1 MKRFNSFPAPELL
14 SPAGNFEKLES
25 AFRFGADAVYLAG
38 TQFGMRAAADNFS
51 FDEMKNAVEYAHKLG
66 KKVYVTLNVMPRQY
80 EFKNLELYLDELKE
94 IRPDAVIVADL
105 GVFTLCRKR
114 IPEIPVHVSTQA
126 ATVNAESCK
135 AWYELGA
142 SRVVLARELS
152 LAEIIAIRESI
163 PADLEIET
171 FVHGS
176 MCVSFSGRCM
186 LSEYYTGRDANRG
199 ECTQPCRWQYRF
211 HEEKRPDEILT
222 CEIHPEGSYIFGS
235 KDLCMIEHIKELT
248 QAGINSFKIEGRMK
262 SAYYTALVTNAYRIA
277 VDGMHEILDFEPL
290 LRELDSV
297 SHREYCTGYYFDRD
311 MKNSQ
316 LAQDTG
322 YIGEKSYLCTVL
334 EYDPESGLAKCK
346 QKNKF
351 SVGESCEYITPGLCG
366 QSFKID
372 AMYDDKMNP
381 IESCPHPQ
389 QIFYIKT
396 KARLHPGDLI
406 RK

>member
-1 MKRFNSFPAPELL
+1 MNSIPLPELL
-14 SPAGNFEKLES
+14 SPAGNFEKMES

-38 TQFGMRAAADNFS
+38 TRFGMRAAADNFS
-51 FDEMKNAVEYAHKLG
+51 FEEQIMAVDYAHKLG

-80 EFKNLELYLDELKE
+80 EMKNLELYLSELKE
-94 IRPDAVIVADL
+94 VKPDAVIVADL
-105 GVFTLCRKR
+105 GVFTLCKKH
-114 IPEIPVHVSTQA
+114 IPEIPVHISTQA

-135 AWYELGA
+135 AWYHMGA

-152 LAEIIAIRESI
+152 LAEIISIRENI
-163 PADLEIET
+163 PAQLEIEA

-186 LSEYYTGRDANRG
+186 LSEFYTGRDANRG
-199 ECTQPCRWQYRF
+199 ECTQPCRWQYQF
-211 HEEKRPDEILT
+211 HEEKRPDEVLS

-235 KDLCMIEHIKELT
+235 KDLCMIEHMKELA

-277 VDGMHEILDFEPL
+277 MDHMNEHFNFAPL

-297 SHREYCTGYYFDRD
+297 SHREYCTGYYYDHVL
-311 MKNSQ
+311 KNSQ
-316 LAQDTG
+316 LATDNG

-334 EYDPESGLAKCK
+334 EYDSETGLAKCN

-351 SVGESCEYITPGLCG
+351 SLGEACEFITPGKCG
-366 QSFKID
+366 QSFEFQ
-372 AMYDDKMNP
+372 AMFDEKMNP

-389 QIFYIKT
+389 QIFYIQTKT
-396 KARLHPGDLI
+396 KLRAGDLI